1 MVIWSPDKRKKN
13 NISFCSASRV
23 VLSLGGLRPG
33 RTCLWYCTRTKK
45 HRWNY
50 RLQCLHKGQ
59 KIEFKLL
66 EQPLRR
72 HYYCRP
78 PLPIRKKN
86 IPISFFQSLTSFACI
101 LAFKMVSSGSNSLAT
116 SLGVKKSVDELQ
128 VNMDSFL
135 LVYFEFDFSSQ
146 TYVQ

>member
-78 PLPIRKKN
+78 LLPIRKKN

-101 LAFKMVSSGSNSLAT
+101 LAFKWWTVGQTLSLRASAWRRVSMNSRSIWTL
-116 SLGVKKSVDELQ
+116 
-128 VNMDSFL
+128 
-135 LVYFEFDFSSQ
+135 SS
-146 TYVQ
+146 

>member
-1 MVIWSPDKRKKN
+1 MNGDMVSMLKEKN

-45 HRWNY
+45 HRWNN
-50 RLQCLHKGQ
+50 RFQCLHKGQ
-59 KIEFKLL
+59 KIGFKLL

-72 HYYCRP
+72 QYYCRP

-86 IPISFFQSLTSFACI
+86 IPIRFFQSLTSFACI
-101 LAFKMVSSGSNSLAT
+101 LAFKMV

-135 LVYFEFDFSSQ
+135 LVYFDFNFSSQ